1 MDTPLR
7 LTAIAEMVSPFLCDD
22 LFLVLWN
29 TMATARAVETVD
41 ATFVKQ
47 DRDEKQAEA
56 NEEVEELDTHELSL
70 EDTRKRAS
78 ALANLVLQE
87 RVRLVIT
94 FWQTL
99 SLEEQSVLLKS
110 FQSHGEGDRGERD
123 AKSDASKLKSVL
135 RALEETYMAEQ
146 IHHRRQATRHNLS
159 IAPARGFANLQYQPV
174 APQLPGSGPQ
184 FRRPTVTVR
193 NRLKSNFAFMNHQ
206 ARPPPRN
213 SLVIVDG
220 GSRAVTTDGG
230 PDHQAISIPDVL
242 LGVIVPHPSDTS
254 SRFRTKVVAVENL
267 SIDQLRGAHEAI
279 LRKCEDIFDLLCDD
293 EELEAVG
300 DKRTRPKDE
309 GSDQSSQLVSA
320 PESAISEAKGV
331 LCDLLCAYL
340 EPTDRILDK
349 FTRSED
355 ARERQRCA
363 KLELDDGSGT
373 NALVQTIIQRQKENP
388 SLLVN
393 AINQSPEILLSAIAQ
408 NLGILR
414 FTITKFAGPVKRFLK
429 LDPKACDHLDALV
442 QKNRGV
448 QLLWGTNTSTSDTV
462 MGVGGNTGF
471 EEYLVA
477 AGTTGVTVGGSY
489 LVDWFASHTIEL
501 SAHFLGQPELLK
513 QLFID
518 MHQRAD
524 VSSFYRLMLQL
535 QSVKGVQNFMLR
547 ASVATLERIAQ
558 EDPGEILRLLHEVFH
573 EDPVSGPN
581 RDLLDQLRT
590 SQYLVTCLSEFHPT
604 ALQDILSSH
613 IDTWKH
619 YFVDT
624 AASNDAILRESLLLR
639 VFGALLYS
647 FPWLAL
653 LTNLVVVGGVWPC
666 RLRMSKVVMRWSR
679 SLMRSWTAPRPR

>member
-7 LTAIAEMVSPFLCDD
+7 LTAIAEMISPFLCDD

-47 DRDEKQAEA
+47 DRDEKQAEED
-56 NEEVEELDTHELSL
+56 EEVEEFDTHELSL

-94 FWQTL
+94 FWKTL
-99 SLEEQSVLLKS
+99 SSEEQSVLLKS
-110 FQSHGEGDRGERD
+110 FQSYGEGDRGERD
-123 AKSDASKLKSVL
+123 AESDASKLKSVL

-174 APQLPGSGPQ
+174 APQLPGNGSQ

-213 SLVIVDG
+213 SLAVVDG
-220 GSRAVTTDGG
+220 GSRAVTTDGE
-230 PDHQAISIPDVL
+230 PDHQVISIPDVL
-242 LGVIVPHPSDTS
+242 LGVIGPHPSSDS
-254 SRFRTKVVAVENL
+254 PNRFKTKVTAVENL

-293 EELEAVG
+293 DELEAMG
-300 DKRTRPKDE
+300 DKRRRPKDE
-309 GSDQSSQLVSA
+309 GSDQSSQPDSA
-320 PESAISEAKGV
+320 PESVISEAKGV

-340 EPTDRILDK
+340 EPTDGILDK
-349 FTRSED
+349 FARSED
-355 ARERQRCA
+355 ARERQRRA

-414 FTITKFAGPVKRFLK
+414 FTITKFAGSVKRFLK
-429 LDPKACDHLDALV
+429 LDPKACGYLDALV

-448 QLLWGTNTSTSDTV
+448 QLLWGTNTSTSDT
-462 MGVGGNTGF
+462 MTDVGGNTGF

-489 LVDWFASHTIEL
+489 LIDWFTSHTIEL
-501 SAHFLGQPELLK
+501 SALFLDQPELLK
-513 QLFID
+513 QLFSD
-518 MHQRAD
+518 MHQQAD

-535 QSVKGVQNFMLR
+535 QSVKGVQNFMRR

-558 EDPGEILRLLHEVFH
+558 EDPGEILRLLREVFH
-573 EDPVSGPN
+573 EDPASGPN

-604 ALQDILSSH
+604 ALQDILLSH

-647 FPWLAL
+647 FLWLSSVDEPCCCWCVAL
-653 LTNLVVVGGVWPC
+653 
-666 RLRMSKVVMRWSR
+666 
-679 SLMRSWTAPRPR
+679 